1 MKRFFLVSMFMAIF
15 AVASVNAQ
23 PNDKITGVWKTTTVG
38 VEVDGE
44 EIMTMQCDAVG
55 IMMQFTF
62 NSDMTG
68 YAYMETA
75 EGSESTDF
83 IYEVEDNTIYMTET
97 ETYETIEIK
106 ISGSKLYLEEYED
119 GMLMKMY
126 LEKQ

>member
-1 MKRFFLVSMFMAIF
+1 MFMAIF

-23 PNDKITGVWKTTTVG
+23 PNNKITGVWKTTTVG